1 MARSKNTESEFFTF
15 LSFFQITLKLIA
27 MHFQWRKP
35 VLLVLVWAAL
45 LAAYPLNS
53 QTLPPPLSLEKLE
66 AAYLIHREPALTH
79 RRFTHAELQPLIQK
93 HANNFSVRELGQ
105 SVLGKPISSLTW
117 GTGPTRVMLWS
128 QMHGNE
134 STATMA
140 LFDLFNFLEGKGDEW
155 QGLRD
160 LLHTQLQ
167 LKFIPMLNPD
177 GADAFKRRNALDID
191 LNRDAISLISP
202 ESYVLKNARDD
213 FEPEFGFNLHD
224 QQIYYNVVNTPKQAT
239 ISLLAPAYNEAT
251 EINDVRGRAMQ
262 TIAGMNQ
269 LLQELIP
276 GQVGKYDDAFE
287 PRAFGDNMQKWGT
300 STILIES
307 GGYLGDTEKQEIR
320 KINFMVLLHALH
332 GIATK
337 SYLNYSTDDYFAIPD
352 NGFQLMDLLIE
363 EMQVPMQGKWYPI
376 DIAIR
381 RREVESNKG
390 YYLNGSV
397 EDLGDMQVFF
407 GIETLDASGLKYKEG
422 KVYPTVFESIKD
434 LTEEKALEFLRQG
447 FLAVKVRSGEPR
459 QVHGLP
465 LLVLKSTTSF
475 SGGWTSGAVPNFL
488 LTQGEEVRYAVVNGY
503 LIDLKQ
509 PKAQEI
515 RNRIY

>member
-1 MARSKNTESEFFTF
+1 
-15 LSFFQITLKLIA
+15 

-35 VLLVLVWAAL
+35 LLLVLVWAAL
-45 LAAYPLNS
+45 LTAYPLSS
-53 QTLPPPLSLEKLE
+53 QTLPLPLSVENLE
-66 AAYLIHREPALTH
+66 AAYLLHREPALTH

-93 HANNFSVRELGQ
+93 HANSFSVRQLGQ

-117 GTGPTRVMLWS
+117 GSGPTRVMLWS

-140 LFDLFNFLEGKGDEW
+140 LFDLFNFLEGKGDEF
-155 QGLRD
+155 QELRD
-160 LLHTQLQ
+160 LLQTQLQ

-202 ESYVLKNARDD
+202 ESMVLKNARDE
-213 FEPEFGFNLHD
+213 FEPMFGFNLHD
-224 QQIYYNVVNTPKQAT
+224 QQIYYNVASTPKQAT
-239 ISLLAPAYNEAT
+239 ISLLAPAYNEET
-251 EINDVRGRAMQ
+251 EINEVRERAMM
-262 TIAGMNQ
+262 TIASMNQ
-269 LLQELIP
+269 LLQQLIP
-276 GQVGKYDDAFE
+276 DQVGKYDDAFE

-320 KINFMVLLHALH
+320 KINFIILLHALH
-332 GIATK
+332 SIATK

-363 EMQVPMQGKWYPI
+363 EMQVPVQGKWYPI
-376 DIAIR
+376 DVAIR

-390 YYLNGSV
+390 YYLSGSV

-407 GIETLDASGLKYKEG
+407 GFETLDASGLKYEKG
-422 KVYPTVFESIKD
+422 KVYPKPFKSIQYITD
-434 LTEEKALEFLRQG
+434 EKALELLRQG
-447 FLAVKVRSGEPR
+447 FLAVKIRKGQPGQIHE
-459 QVHGLP
+459 LP
-465 LLVLKSTTSF
+465 VLILKTTKTF
-475 SGGWTSGAVPNFL
+475 QGGWTTGAAPNFL
-488 LTQGEEVRYAVVNGY
+488 LTQAGEVRYAVVNGY

-509 PKAQEI
+509 PKAQEM